1 MAADAVKDQSVD
13 DMAAAIARRLK
24 TLKTEQAAVVADRSK
39 ATDRLKVLAVEIDK
53 AERMTRA
60 FIPRTRATTKPAA
73 VTASDQGD
81 HKVGRA
87 AEGARS

>member
-24 TLKTEQAAVVADRSK
+24 TLKTEQASVVADRTK
-39 ATDRLKVLAVEIDK
+39 ATERLKVLGAEIDK

-60 FIPRTRATTKPAA
+60 LIPRTRTTAKPATPA
-73 VTASDQGD
+73 PAP
-81 HKVGRA
+81 A
-87 AEGARS
+87 ATVKS

>member
-24 TLKTEQAAVVADRSK
+24 TEQAAAVADRTK
-39 ATDRLKVLAVEIDK
+39 ATERLKVLGAEIDK

-60 FIPRTRATTKPAA
+60 LIPRTRTTAKPQPVYPSDLNATKGPQ
-73 VTASDQGD
+73 S
-81 HKVGRA
+81 
-87 AEGARS
+87 